1 MKPKSPL
8 WRITHYPAG
17 AAPSTEY
24 TVHAPNLRR
33 ALTKLSR
40 FLQVGVWTLRP
51 VRRPVG

>member
-17 AAPSTEY
+17 ASASTQY

-33 ALTKLSR
+33 AVTRLSR
-40 FLQVGVWTLRP
+40 LLEVPLWTLRP
-51 VRRPVG
+51 VRHPVG

>member
-1 MKPKSPL
+1 MKPNSPL
-8 WRITHYPAG
+8 CRITHYPAG
-17 AAPSTEY
+17 ATASTEY

-40 FLQVGVWTLRP
+40 LLEVPVWTLRA